1 MHEYL
6 KSLYKPE
13 LIRILERLAT
23 DIEIYQKILDCR
35 IGDINEERLLAKHL
49 KKTKTLIKQAD

>member
-23 DIEIYQKILDCR
+23 DMEIYQKILDCR
-35 IGDINEERLLAKHL
+35 IGDINEERFKNGRKKRFRKH
-49 KKTKTLIKQAD
+49 

>member
-49 KKTKTLIKQAD
+49 KKQKP

>member
-6 KSLYKPE
+6 KKLYKPE

-23 DIEIYQKILDCR
+23 DFEIYQKILDCR
-35 IGDINEERLLAKHL
+35 IGDINEERLIAKRL
-49 KKTKTLIKQAD
+49 KKQNP